1 MWRYLH
7 LANKGNALPRGDAG
21 FEKIYRVRKFL
32 DLVLRNCQ
40 DLYIPY
46 RDLSAKFHRKEE

>member
-1 MWRYLH
+1 MQIKLM
-7 LANKGNALPRGDAG
+7 LCQEVIQVLKK
-21 FEKIYRVRKFL
+21 FRVRKFL

-40 DLYIPY
+40 DIYIPY